1 MEPLPGC
8 NIKYLNISRNDEAWG
23 LVVTTAGYQ
32 AVAAHSSYPQ
42 AQHPE
47 SHIFDPGKGRVLKEY
62 QLVYISRGEGYFES
76 RSCRRQRIR
85 AGTMI
90 LLFPGEWH
98 TYEPDRAT
106 GWFEHWVGFRGG
118 SVDAQVANGF
128 FSPRSPVFDLGFS
141 QTIIGMYEEIVGFA
155 ENYVMTAVNNISS
168 SEYSG
173 LEQAKKLFLALTDI
187 KAKEP
192 GLVFLFCGDSLT
204 SEDPRLQAELNR
216 FYGQLQAVFKQSLRL
231 AVAQEEVPENY
242 DVLTRANM
250 LVALIL
256 GHWLRFAKRDA
267 SGGAVDPEKQVYLVL
282 GR

>member
-1 MEPLPGC
+1 MDASTET
-8 NIKYLNISRNDEAWG
+8 KSRKKSSDRKLEILRTLVRMMTESENKHITTKSLAAAIGVSEAA
-23 LVVTTAGYQ
+23 LYR
-32 AVAAHSSYPQ
+32 H
-42 AQHPE
+42 
-47 SHIFDPGKGRVLKEY
+47 
-62 QLVYISRGEGYFES
+62 
-76 RSCRRQRIR
+76 
-85 AGTMI
+85 
-90 LLFPGEWH
+90 FPSK
-98 TYEPDRAT
+98 TK
-106 GWFEHWVGFRGG
+106 
-118 SVDAQVANGF
+118 
-128 FSPRSPVFDLGFS
+128 
-141 QTIIGMYEEIVGFA
+141 MYEEIIGFA

-256 GHWLRFAKRDA
+256 GHWLRFA

>member
-1 MEPLPGC
+1 MDASTET
-8 NIKYLNISRNDEAWG
+8 KSRKKSSDRKLEILRTLVRMMTESENKHITTKSLAAAIGVSEAA
-23 LVVTTAGYQ
+23 LYR
-32 AVAAHSSYPQ
+32 H
-42 AQHPE
+42 
-47 SHIFDPGKGRVLKEY
+47 
-62 QLVYISRGEGYFES
+62 
-76 RSCRRQRIR
+76 
-85 AGTMI
+85 
-90 LLFPGEWH
+90 FPSK
-98 TYEPDRAT
+98 TK
-106 GWFEHWVGFRGG
+106 
-118 SVDAQVANGF
+118 
-128 FSPRSPVFDLGFS
+128 
-141 QTIIGMYEEIVGFA
+141 MYEEIIGFA

-267 SGGAVDPEKQVYLVL
+267 PGGAVDPEKQVYLVL

>member
-1 MEPLPGC
+1 MDVSTETKSRKKSSDRKLEILRTLVRMMTESENKHITTKSLAAAIG
-8 NIKYLNISRNDEAWG
+8 ISEAA
-23 LVVTTAGYQ
+23 LYR
-32 AVAAHSSYPQ
+32 H
-42 AQHPE
+42 
-47 SHIFDPGKGRVLKEY
+47 
-62 QLVYISRGEGYFES
+62 
-76 RSCRRQRIR
+76 
-85 AGTMI
+85 
-90 LLFPGEWH
+90 FPSK
-98 TYEPDRAT
+98 AK
-106 GWFEHWVGFRGG
+106 
-118 SVDAQVANGF
+118 
-128 FSPRSPVFDLGFS
+128 
-141 QTIIGMYEEIVGFA
+141 MYEEIIGFA

-173 LEQAKKLFLALTDI
+173 LEQAKKLFLALVDI

-204 SEDPRLQAELNR
+204 SEDPRLQVELNR

-231 AVAQEEVPENY
+231 AVAQEEVPEGY

-282 GR
+282 GK

>member
-1 MEPLPGC
+1 MDASTET
-8 NIKYLNISRNDEAWG
+8 KSRKKSSDRKLEILRT
-23 LVVTTAGYQ
+23 LVRMMTESENKHITTKSL
-32 AVAAHSSYPQ
+32 AAALYRH
-42 AQHPE
+42 
-47 SHIFDPGKGRVLKEY
+47 
-62 QLVYISRGEGYFES
+62 
-76 RSCRRQRIR
+76 
-85 AGTMI
+85 
-90 LLFPGEWH
+90 FPSK
-98 TYEPDRAT
+98 TK
-106 GWFEHWVGFRGG
+106 
-118 SVDAQVANGF
+118 
-128 FSPRSPVFDLGFS
+128 
-141 QTIIGMYEEIVGFA
+141 MYEEIIGFA

>member
-1 MEPLPGC
+1 MDASTET
-8 NIKYLNISRNDEAWG
+8 KSRKKSSDRKLEILRTLVRMMTESENKHITTKSLAAAIGVSEAA
-23 LVVTTAGYQ
+23 LYR
-32 AVAAHSSYPQ
+32 H
-42 AQHPE
+42 
-47 SHIFDPGKGRVLKEY
+47 
-62 QLVYISRGEGYFES
+62 
-76 RSCRRQRIR
+76 
-85 AGTMI
+85 
-90 LLFPGEWH
+90 FPSK
-98 TYEPDRAT
+98 TK
-106 GWFEHWVGFRGG
+106 
-118 SVDAQVANGF
+118 
-128 FSPRSPVFDLGFS
+128 
-141 QTIIGMYEEIVGFA
+141 MYEEIIGFA

-256 GHWLRFAKRDA
+256 GHWLRFAKRDV